1 MSKKTRIPKFE
12 RPTELAKVLVLMA
25 KHVPFK
31 YYKRLITVI
40 GSLLTGLTFG
50 YRSGGINTDFIRDAI
65 EIYGFHHGEDI
76 EGDELKDEIKNK
88 IKRNDNVI
96 PFKVIQG
103 SREDV

>member
-1 MSKKTRIPKFE
+1 
-12 RPTELAKVLVLMA
+12 MA

-31 YYKRLITVI
+31 YYKRLIAVI

-50 YRSGGINTDFIRDAI
+50 YRSSGINTDFIRDAI
-65 EIYGFHHGEDI
+65 EIYGFHYKEDI

-103 SREDV
+103 GREDV

>member
-1 MSKKTRIPKFE
+1 MSKKPRIPKFE

-25 KHVPFK
+25 KHLP
-31 YYKRLITVI
+31 YKHYQRVITVM
-40 GSLLTGLTFG
+40 GSLIAGLTFG

-65 EIYGFHHGEDI
+65 DIYGFHHGEDI